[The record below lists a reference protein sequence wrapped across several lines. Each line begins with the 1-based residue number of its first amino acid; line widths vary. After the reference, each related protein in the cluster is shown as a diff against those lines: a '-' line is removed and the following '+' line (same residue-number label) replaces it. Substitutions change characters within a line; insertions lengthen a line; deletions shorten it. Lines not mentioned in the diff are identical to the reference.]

1 MSMSKMAQFA
11 VAVAAAAA
19 AAVMASREAVSA
31 ASCGGSFNFLGGK
44 KAKVG
49 GGSRS
54 VLSSS
59 VGADSPCDMA
69 VKVCALVT
77 AMSLLGQ

>member
-1 MSMSKMAQFA
+1 MSKSKMAQFA

-19 AAVMASREAVSA
+19 AVMASRGAVSA
-31 ASCGGSFNFLGGK
+31 ASCGGSFNFLGSK

-54 VLSSS
+54 VLSSSS

-69 VKVCALVT
+69 VKVCALVI
-77 AMSLLGQ
+77 SLLGQ